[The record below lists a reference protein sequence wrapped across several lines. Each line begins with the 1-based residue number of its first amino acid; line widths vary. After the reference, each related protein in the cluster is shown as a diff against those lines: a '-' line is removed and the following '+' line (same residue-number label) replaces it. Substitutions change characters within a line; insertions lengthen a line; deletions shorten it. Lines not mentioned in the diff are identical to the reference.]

1 MARIR
6 VGNDELEFVRKS
18 DNILELE
25 DGQANPASIF
35 VDENGKIKF
44 KDRDSTSTFMS
55 TLASLGGNSKLMDA
69 ALGPPSNA
77 LPPET
82 IVYIDLNDMRLYK
95 RSESGWG
102 TGFGIR
108 GDEGSSGERGK
119 TILYGELNPNS
130 AAMREE
136 LSGALLGDM
145 YTEVG
150 TEAIPVHQ
158 MWVKKQAGVDQV
170 QWERLG
176 NQYGRLG
183 VDGAQGVRGK
193 TIFEGLED
201 PRDITQSSVDV
212 PEGFF
217 NAVDGDVYIETGTH
231 KIFKRKNGQWEQRGS
246 SFKGAGGTPG
256 QKRNTVY
263 KGTKNPNDSSMQSYL
278 LDSIVGD
285 VYIETDSHIMWKK
298 QYSTASLAHP
308 NLWVADGGSFKGADG
323 ANGLKGRTIFQGTN
337 PTANP
342 NDFAAGDTSAPSGFF
357 SAEVDDIYI
366 DTKDYQ
372 NWKFVGMAGIN
383 RPWTKVG
390 KSYRPNGAIQG
401 LIDPNLFEAMAT
413 SEDATSNFFMYQDEY
428 NQADSNFDFIGD
440 WFAVKEAKVG
450 DTFIDTNDHLTY
462 IKKRKEN
469 EMVEGVLKKVWETK
483 GRKFRTLAAIQGL
496 IDPNQFEAMGAA
508 PANTTDY
515 PDKADDWKAV
525 REAKVGDTYIDTDD
539 HRTYIKKTATKITSP
554 GVWVLKG
561 KKFRP
566 SGAIQ
571 GLVSPN
577 VFENMPLSP
586 TSLTAN
592 LNIDGCTT
600 LAAAGYTE
608 LSDAVDDW
616 TATRAAKVGDM
627 FFDTDDHRT
636 YVKKLATT
644 SQSPLTNRW
653 SLKGKQFRGTQGG
666 VGPTGSKGKGHIY
679 GSGSPAVMMSTYGS
693 NRSGWVTWAVSEYG
707 PTKGGDLNEEEAGE
721 DWDEVKAAE
730 SGDKYTDSETG
741 STLSNIGGIWISR
754 TKNLFK
760 NLPIKGS
767 SGRLEIRNPSGQR
780 VPVGGDD
787 VGVGDTFLKVKF
799 GISDFSEVKNV
810 NVTATGLGVGSFV
823 NQSPAGIR
831 GEITIDAN
839 GTIQGIGAGAGTSIS
854 NEKIASIFCAAL
866 ATDSGE
872 VSIGESIT
880 LNLSDIHNARG
891 TAVSALSST
900 NFRINVTG
908 YYNIEICS
916 YVKFYNSDTSSSNTG
931 YSSVEVIRKRS
942 TNTAVLFSVSSSKS
956 ISAAS
961 SLAGGVVRRSQST
974 DVDSASKKIRL
985 NSGDEIYFIF
995 KNTYF
1000 FKCKYKLSSILS
1012 NLVSMFS
1019 IIVSFAYP

>member
-130 AAMREE
+130 AAMKPQLE
-136 LSGALLGDM
+136 SALIGDM

-217 NAVDGDVYIETGTH
+217 SAVDGDVYIETDTH

-246 SFKGAGGTPG
+246 SFKGADGAPG
-256 QKRNTVY
+256 QKRNTIY

-323 ANGLKGRTIFQGTN
+323 ANGLKGKTIFQGTN

-383 RPWTKVG
+383 GPWTKVG

-469 EMVEGVLKKVWETK
+469 EMVDGVLKKIWETK
-483 GRKFRTLAAIQGL
+483 GRKFRTNAAIQGR
-496 IDPNQFEAMGAA
+496 IDPNLFEAMGEA
-508 PANTTDY
+508 PVNNLIY

-539 HRTYIKKTATKITSP
+539 HMTYIKKTATKITSP

-571 GLVSPN
+571 GLVNPN
-577 VFENMPLSP
+577 VFEQMGLLGP
-586 TSLTAN
+586 SLTSIN
-592 LNIDGCTT
+592 LHLYMPPYSNIQE
-600 LAAAGYTE
+600 AI
-608 LSDAVDDW
+608 DDW
-616 TATRAAKVGDM
+616 KAIREAKVGDT
-627 FFDTDDHRT
+627 FIDTDDHRT
-636 YVKKLATT
+636 YVKKYPTT
-644 SQSPLTNRW
+644 DQFPTVDRW
-653 SLKGKQFRGTQGG
+653 VAKGRQFRGTTGAI
-666 VGPTGSKGKGHIY
+666 GPNGPKGKGHIY

-730 SGDKYTDSETG
+730 NGDKYTDSETG
-741 STLSNIGGIWISR
+741 STFTKMGEMWISR

-767 SGRLEIRNPSGQR
+767 NGRLEIRNSSGQR

-787 VGVGDTFLKVKF
+787 VGVGDTFLKGKF

-839 GTIQGIGAGAGTSIS
+839 GTIQGIGAGAGTAIS

-866 ATDSGE
+866 ATESGE

-880 LNLSDIHNARG
+880 LNLSDIHNANG

-900 NFRINVTG
+900 NFGINVTG
-908 YYNIEICS
+908 YYNIEISS
-916 YVKFYNSDTSSSNTG
+916 YVKFYNSDISSSNTG

-942 TNTAVLFSVSSSKS
+942 TNTAVLFSVSSSKL
-956 ISAAS
+956 ISAAAS
-961 SLAGGVVRRSQST
+961 GTRRSQST
-974 DVDSASKKIRL
+974 DVESASKKIRL
-985 NSGDEIYFIF
+985 NSGDEIYFVF
-995 KNTYF
+995 KNTGSNSEV
-1000 FKCKYKLSSILS
+1000 KAQILAFDEGTATVYYGDTVMTITALT
-1012 NLVSMFS
+1012 NR
-1019 IIVSFAYP
+1019 